1 MNPTNSTFS
10 VDELVKKIE
19 SVLMPVEDVDYAF
32 LFGSALRRLLPQSDI
47 DILIGGN
54 LNFDQR
60 LLLASELS
68 MKLKRI
74 VDIVL
79 TSEARCELV
88 LKAMSQ
94 GKPIFVRKRE
104 TLKEDY
110 VRNVRKLDDNT
121 KLRRIRQDRI
131 RKQYTHG
138 R

>member
-1 MNPTNSTFS
+1 
-10 VDELVKKIE
+10 
-19 SVLMPVEDVDYAF
+19 MPVEDVDYAF